1 MGISAEF
8 ARFGA
13 TLVNVQWAV
22 SALTKTELVASF
34 WQHKL
39 KVEGS
44 RLVYRDYLS
53 RWRGNGSRLLGEHL
67 MIAMSEERP
76 VRMVM
81 ARTDNPRSIEA
92 GSSGTKARNVF
103 KARPEWIGRIT
114 AFGGDH
120 FTVEFDKH
128 GPDTGI
134 TEQRFPV
141 RRR

>member
-22 SALTKTELVASF
+22 SAMTETELVASF

-39 KVEGS
+39 KAENG
-44 RLVYRDYLS
+44 RLVYRDNLS
-53 RWRGNGSRLLGEHL
+53 RWSGNGSRLLGEHL
-67 MIAMSEERP
+67 AQALSEARP

-81 ARTDNPRSIEA
+81 ARTDDPGSIDA
-92 GSSGTKARNVF
+92 GGSGSKAKNVF
-103 KARPEWIGRIT
+103 KARPEWIGRVT

-120 FTVEFDKH
+120 FTIEFEKQP
-128 GPDTGI
+128 GG
-134 TEQRFPV
+134 
-141 RRR
+141 